1 MNSAK
6 GSKGMARIYGVIIAC
21 TILLIGSTM
30 TVGYAL
36 SAHQS
41 EQHRDLGDL
50 ASKCLTYMDQQ
61 GVLANLVYCRE
72 SLMVQKVLSE
82 VLPETVGYS
91 FSVYSSGWRLLW
103 MVDGHFKLGSTS
115 SASYYLSGYN
125 GTPDPRIVVLALS
138 K

>member
-1 MNSAK
+1 
-6 GSKGMARIYGVIIAC
+6 MARIYDVIIAC
-21 TILLIGSTM
+21 TILLIGSAM
-30 TVGYAL
+30 AVGYAL

-41 EQHRDLGDL
+41 EQHRDLVDL
-50 ASKCLTYMDQQ
+50 ASKCLIYMDQQ
-61 GVLANLVYCRE
+61 GVLANLVYRRE

-91 FSVYSSGWRLLW
+91 FSVYSSGWKLLW

-125 GTPDPRIVVLALS
+125 GTSDPRIVVLALS
-138 K
+138 R

>member
-1 MNSAK
+1 MNSVKAT
-6 GSKGMARIYGVIIAC
+6 KGMARIYDVIIAC
-21 TILLIGSTM
+21 TILLMGSAM
-30 TVGYAL
+30 AVGYAL

-41 EQHRDLGDL
+41 EQCRDLGDL

-61 GVLANLVYCRE
+61 GALAPLVYRQE

-82 VLPETVGYS
+82 VLLEAVGYS

-103 MVDGHFKLGSTS
+103 TVEDHFSLGSTS

-125 GTPDPRIVVLALS
+125 GTADPRIVVLALS
-138 K
+138 R